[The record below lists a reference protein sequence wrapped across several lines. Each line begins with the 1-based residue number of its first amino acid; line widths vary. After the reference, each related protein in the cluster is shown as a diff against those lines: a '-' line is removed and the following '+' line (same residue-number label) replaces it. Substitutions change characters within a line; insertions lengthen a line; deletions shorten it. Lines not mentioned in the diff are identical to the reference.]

1 MTAGARARPRARWSQ
16 RAHMLG
22 AGARL
27 TFGGDARRRAPGRV
41 PSSGVSHLSFRSGSA
56 DHLQQRRADD
66 DEEEEA
72 EEDGADGELARA
84 AIGSW
89 IRNETALGH
98 VAIHLVDAVDAALLS
113 S

>member
-1 MTAGARARPRARWSQ
+1 
-16 RAHMLG
+16 MLG